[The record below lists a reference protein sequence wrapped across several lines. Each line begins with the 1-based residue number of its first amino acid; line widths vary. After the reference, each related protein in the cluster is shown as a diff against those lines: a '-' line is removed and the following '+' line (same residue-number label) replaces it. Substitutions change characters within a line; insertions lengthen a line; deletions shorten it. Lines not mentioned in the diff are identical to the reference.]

1 MDLQFNDNKFVL
13 TNLDYE
19 MVQIILNG
27 ITCERMKLVEK
38 ISYLTS
44 SLFVEDYS
52 VNLKNEYRIYIDYLN
67 EKNKELTKIVNDIN
81 LKLESIPL
89 ID

>member
-19 MVQIILNG
+19 MMQIILNG

-67 EKNKELTKIVNDIN
+67 DKNKELTKIVNDIN

>member
-1 MDLQFNDNKFVL
+1 MDLQFDDNKFVL

-44 SLFVEDYS
+44 SLFVEDSS

-67 EKNKELTKIVNDIN
+67 SKNKELTKIVNDIN

>member
-19 MVQIILNG
+19 MLQIILNG
-27 ITCERMKLVEK
+27 VTCERMKLAEK

-44 SLFVEDYS
+44 SLFAEDYS

-67 EKNKELTKIVNDIN
+67 DKNKELTKIVNDIN
-81 LKLESIPL
+81 LKLESFPL

>member
-1 MDLQFNDNKFVL
+1 MDLQFDDNKFVL

-27 ITCERMKLVEK
+27 ITCERMKLAEK

-67 EKNKELTKIVNDIN
+67 HKNKELTKIVNDIN
-81 LKLESIPL
+81 LKFEGFTL

>member
-19 MVQIILNG
+19 MMQIILNG
-27 ITCERMKLVEK
+27 ITCERMKLAER

-67 EKNKELTKIVNDIN
+67 HKNKELTKIVNDIN
-81 LKLESIPL
+81 LKFEGFPL